1 MCMDSKY
8 DKYFQ
13 LKDSAQAYGVGKIE
27 LDKRV
32 QVKFPSFLINIL
44 DEEFPD
50 SNRSELITR
59 AVTDYLLQYLRI
71 KTPDLV
77 LPHIEEQ
84 RDLDVMWNY
93 LEEREGNNE

>member
-1 MCMDSKY
+1 MNSKY

-13 LKDSAQAYGVGKIE
+13 LKDNAQAYGVSKIE

-44 DEEFPD
+44 DKEFPNA
-50 SNRSELITR
+50 NRSELITR
-59 AVTDYLLQYLRI
+59 AVTDYLLQHLRI

-77 LPHIEEQ
+77 LLHIEEQ

-93 LEEREGNNE
+93 LEERQGNNE